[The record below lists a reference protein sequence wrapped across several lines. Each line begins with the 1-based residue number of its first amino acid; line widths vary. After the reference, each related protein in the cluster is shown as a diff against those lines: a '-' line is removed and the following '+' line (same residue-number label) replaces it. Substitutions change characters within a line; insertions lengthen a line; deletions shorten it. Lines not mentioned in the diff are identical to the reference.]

1 MDRLEAATA
10 PGAFHNSFERF
21 DPPKCHP
28 HTREAVWEKILEWVM
43 KKVDTDTFVLWLYG
57 AAGAGKSAIAQ
68 TIAEVCHELKL
79 LLASFFFSR
88 TAPLRCTSKHLFAT
102 IAYQMVKGI
111 PAIRGLVEG
120 AIERDPLIFQ
130 QSLEEQYL
138 TLIAHPLRSLLS
150 TGVNEHLTFTSLVI
164 IDGLDE
170 CTDGTRH
177 EVVNTILRVGRRFRL
192 PLIFLIASRPEQDI
206 SLPMNPTKAGT
217 DVARIALDTEY
228 RSNDDIEQFLRDK
241 ISEIRD
247 THSQGPALSLDWP
260 SHENIRTLVR
270 KSSGQFI
277 YAATS
282 VKFIGSRGHH
292 PARRLDVVIGV
303 IPPSPSDLPFAELDA
318 LYRYIIYSAGDIQL
332 TVRLLMAIHI
342 LVSPSAMLLDILFSL
357 EPGDSVLCLDNLGSL
372 VSTFTKMNTSFF
384 HTLHASLYDFLV
396 DPARSGSLYVD
407 PGRVQTDIVH
417 GCLRIMSNPGGCLS
431 ISLIL

>member
-1 MDRLEAATA
+1 M
-10 PGAFHNSFERF
+10 
-21 DPPKCHP
+21 
-28 HTREAVWEKILEWVM
+28 
-43 KKVDTDTFVLWLYG
+43 
-57 AAGAGKSAIAQ
+57 
-68 TIAEVCHELKL
+68 
-79 LLASFFFSR
+79 
-88 TAPLRCTSKHLFAT
+88 
-102 IAYQMVKGI
+102 
-111 PAIRGLVEG
+111 
-120 AIERDPLIFQ
+120 IFQ

-170 CTDGTRH
+170 CTDSTRH

-217 DVARIALDTEY
+217 DVACIALDTEY

-303 IPPSPSDLPFAELDA
+303 IPPSPSDLPFAELVLEYVTVTIFLFHYGLHTPLPRDPTTCMAA
-318 LYRYIIYSAGDIQL
+318 L
-332 TVRLLMAIHI
+332 T
-342 LVSPSAMLLDILFSL
+342 FSL
-357 EPGDSVLCLDNLGSL
+357 FLCTIMTRPDSFSFSSPTMLDSYGLL
-372 VSTFTKMNTSFF
+372 VTPTF
-384 HTLHASLYDFLV
+384 YQV
-396 DPARSGSLYVD
+396 
-407 PGRVQTDIVH
+407 
-417 GCLRIMSNPGGCLS
+417 
-431 ISLIL
+431 